1 MKFFHVKTV
10 SETLRIINEQF
21 QPCRPP
27 VELPLIEVCGMVL
40 AEDVI
45 SDEQVPHF
53 SRSTVDGFAVC
64 AKDTFGAS
72 DSLPA
77 FLDITGRIEMGM
89 AADTALH
96 EGQAQA
102 IPTGGMIPAGADSV
116 VMIEHVEEVGEM
128 LNVFRQVAPGE
139 NIVRAGDDV
148 ERGELVMA
156 CGHRLR
162 PQDLGVLSAIGRTS
176 VRVHPRPIVGILST
190 GDEIVPSEKKVLAPG
205 EVRDINSVTIGAAA
219 RQCGATV
226 LYGGIVKD
234 DYDTFAKRASELFQK
249 VDFLILSGGSSVGTR
264 DYTVQVMQSLG
275 DPGVL
280 VHGVATKPGKPTILS
295 KAGEKPV
302 MGLPGHPVSA
312 MIMFQLFAVPI
323 LERLQG
329 LRPAQTDLRL
339 SAKIAR
345 NVPSAVGRTDYIRV
359 KLEEREDGLWAV
371 PVFGKS
377 GLISTLVESEG
388 IVEIAANKEG
398 IVEGESVKVHLFKS

>member
-77 FLDITGRIEMGM
+77 FLDITGSIEMGM

-234 DYDTFAKRASELFQK
+234 DYDTFAKRASELFHK

>member
-1 MKFFHVKTV
+1 MR
-10 SETLRIINEQF
+10 SNG
-21 QPCRPP
+21 P
-27 VELPLIEVCGMVL
+27 V
-40 AEDVI
+40 
-45 SDEQVPHF
+45 
-53 SRSTVDGFAVC
+53 R
-64 AKDTFGAS
+64 
-72 DSLPA
+72 
-77 FLDITGRIEMGM
+77 
-89 AADTALH
+89 
-96 EGQAQA
+96 
-102 IPTGGMIPAGADSV
+102 
-116 VMIEHVEEVGEM
+116 
-128 LNVFRQVAPGE
+128 
-139 NIVRAGDDV
+139 
-148 ERGELVMA
+148 
-156 CGHRLR
+156 
-162 PQDLGVLSAIGRTS
+162 
-176 VRVHPRPIVGILST
+176 
-190 GDEIVPSEKKVLAPG
+190 
-205 EVRDINSVTIGAAA
+205 
-219 RQCGATV
+219 
-226 LYGGIVKD
+226 GIVKD
-234 DYDTFAKRASELFQK
+234 DYDTFAKRASELFHK